1 MVDPTASI
9 GNVEYLWAWE
19 YTKDYMIYLA
29 SDHAGFKL
37 KEVIK
42 KFLESQAIAVTDCG
56 NTVYDP
62 EDDYVDFIVRAA
74 KKVAENPDTDRAILI
89 GGSGQGEAMAAN
101 KIKGVR
107 AAVFYGS
114 RKAIGTVDVSG
125 RTSSDPYEIV
135 RLAHAHNNANALS
148 IAARFVTEEEA
159 KEAITA
165 WLTTLFTNEGRHARR
180 LKKMAEEM

>member
-1 MVDPTASI
+1 
-9 GNVEYLWAWE
+9 
-19 YTKDYMIYLA
+19 MIYLA

-37 KEVIK
+37 KEAIK
-42 KFLESQAIAVTDCG
+42 KFLTDQGTPVTDCG
-56 NTVYDP
+56 NTTYDP
-62 EDDYVDFIVRAA
+62 DDDYVDFIVQASR
-74 KKVAENPDTDRAILI
+74 KVAEHPDDDRAILF

-114 RKAIGTVDVSG
+114 RKPVGSIDVSG
-125 RTSSDPYEIV
+125 HTSEDPYEIV

-148 IAARFVTEEEA
+148 IGARFVGEEEA

-165 WLTTLFTNEGRHARR
+165 WLTTLFTNEKRHARR
-180 LKKMAEEM
+180 IKKIDEEM